1 MYGSIYVS
9 AGGVGGSL
17 VGQVPYGVLVF
28 GSYEMYK
35 KELRTRYPE
44 TRQGFIFAAAS
55 LLGDLTGSVWLCP
68 SEVIKQ
74 KMQAGIFATER
85 EALTSI
91 WKNHGLFGLY
101 EGYLGG
107 VARDVPFR
115 VAQLVSG
122 CHDKLSWRQCERLSA
137 NRQNK

>member
-1 MYGSIYVS
+1 
-9 AGGVGGSL
+9 
-17 VGQVPYGVLVF
+17 
-28 GSYEMYK
+28 MYK
-35 KELRTRYPE
+35 KELRKRYPE
-44 TRQGFIFAAAS
+44 TSQGFIFAAAS

-74 KMQAGIFATER
+74 KMQAGIFASER

-91 WKNHGLFGLY
+91 WKNHGFFGLY

-115 VAQLVSG
+115 VAQLVSCLAFDLVG
-122 CHDKLSWRQCERLSA
+122 SARDCQLTVKTNDAIQRRLM
-137 NRQNK
+137 K